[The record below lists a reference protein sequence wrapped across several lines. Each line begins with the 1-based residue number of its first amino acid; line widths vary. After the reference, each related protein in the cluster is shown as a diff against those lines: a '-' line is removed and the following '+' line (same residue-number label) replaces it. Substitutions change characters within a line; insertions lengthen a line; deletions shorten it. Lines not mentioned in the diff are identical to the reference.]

1 MNAPKLWRGQTLRD
15 RSGDRREQ
23 LLDVG
28 FELLGTAGTSAVT
41 MRAVTRQA
49 NLSPRYFYESFD
61 SRETLIRAVY
71 DRVEAAL
78 RERVATVEP
87 ATDPRAAVRSAL
99 RTCAD
104 FFEEDPRRARVLL
117 REPLADD
124 DLRRHV
130 ALRTPAVVRAFAPV
144 LGTAA
149 VGLFASSDETLAA
162 IGTALAGA
170 LTAVYVDWIDGR
182 LPMDRDRLV
191 DTAGD
196 IVVALLSV
204 AFEF

>member
-1 MNAPKLWRGQTLRD
+1 MNAPKLWRGQTLQD
-15 RSGDRREQ
+15 RSEDRREQ

-28 FELLGTAGTSAVT
+28 LELLGTAGTSAVT

-61 SRETLIRAVY
+61 SRETLITAVY

-78 RERVATVEP
+78 RDRLSAIAP
-87 ATDPRAAVRSAL
+87 AADVQVGVRSAL
-99 RTCAD
+99 EICAS

-124 DLRRHV
+124 NLRRHI
-130 ALRTPAVVRAFAPV
+130 ALRTPTVIRAMAPV
-144 LGTAA
+144 LGPAA
-149 VGLFASSDETLAA
+149 AGLFASSDETLAA

-170 LTAVYVDWIDGR
+170 LTAVYLDWVDGR
-182 LPMDRDRLV
+182 LPIDRDALV
-191 DTAGD
+191 DTAVG
-196 IVVALLSV
+196 IVVALLGI
-204 AFEF
+204 AFEV

>member
-1 MNAPKLWRGQTLRD
+1 MSAPKLWRGQTLQD
-15 RSGDRREQ
+15 RSEDRREQ

-28 FELLGTAGTSAVT
+28 LELLGTAGTSAVT

-61 SRETLIRAVY
+61 SRETLITAVY

-78 RERVATVEP
+78 RDRLTAIAP
-87 ATDPRAAVRSAL
+87 ADAQAGVRSAL
-99 RTCAD
+99 EICAG

-124 DLRRHV
+124 HLRRHIS
-130 ALRTPAVVRAFAPV
+130 LRTPTVIRAMAPV
-144 LGTAA
+144 LGPAA
-149 VGLFASSDETLAA
+149 AGLFASSDETLAA

-170 LTAVYVDWIDGR
+170 LTAIYLDWVDGR
-182 LPMDRDRLV
+182 LPIDRDTLV
-191 DTAGD
+191 DTAVG
-196 IVVALLSV
+196 IVVALLGI
-204 AFEF
+204 AFEL